1 MPGIHKNPTISFRI
15 TAAERQ
21 AIEANIK
28 ASGMGKKD
36 YFVRSCIYNH
46 ICVVGRKETIYPL
59 VEEIQNMLKTLIEL
73 KESIEDKT
81 FENSSED
88 IIQIKSEY
96 EDMLKAIIK
105 MLDGARYLWQPDS
118 KATEKRDAPAG
129 NKNISE

>member
-73 KESIEDKT
+73 KESIEDKS

-105 MLDGARYLWQPDS
+105 MLDGARYLWQPES
-118 KATEKRDAPAG
+118 KSTEKSDVPAG

>member
-36 YFVRSCIYNH
+36 YFVRSCLYNH

-81 FENSSED
+81 FENSPED

-96 EDMLKAIIK
+96 EDMLKAII
-105 MLDGARYLWQPDS
+105 
-118 KATEKRDAPAG
+118 
-129 NKNISE
+129 

>member
-118 KATEKRDAPAG
+118 KVAEKRDAPAS

>member
-1 MPGIHKNPTISFRI
+1 MPGIHKYPTISFRI
-15 TAAERQ
+15 TPAERQ

-59 VEEIQNMLKTLIEL
+59 VEEIQNMLKTLIGL

-81 FENSSED
+81 CDFPAED
-88 IIQIKSEY
+88 IIQMRSEY
-96 EDMLKAIIK
+96 EDMLTAIIK
-105 MLDGARYLWQPDS
+105 MLDGARYLWQPDC
-118 KATEKRDAPAG
+118 KAEEKRDVPAG

>member
-105 MLDGARYLWQPDS
+105 MLDGARYLWQLDS
-118 KATEKRDAPAG
+118 KATEKRDVPAG